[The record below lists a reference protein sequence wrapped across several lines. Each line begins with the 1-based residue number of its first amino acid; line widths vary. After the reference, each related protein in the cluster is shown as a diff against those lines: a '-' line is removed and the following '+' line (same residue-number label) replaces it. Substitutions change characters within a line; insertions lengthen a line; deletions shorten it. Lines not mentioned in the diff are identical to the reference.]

1 MDDLRD
7 RYALLVAAFGA
18 DRRTVADLDRLAT
31 EAVAL
36 AAKAESSW
44 LRVQAVALAE
54 AARAA
59 AGHDANLEVIVDAS
73 VPPIDDSA
81 VARLEGLL
89 PPGRTLVE
97 RLAADEAA
105 TRLPRRAL
113 LPAADRLIDLLRRR
127 SSEDL
132 DLPAD
137 HRLEVRVVE
146 EAAAPWSVR
155 LESSSLP
162 ARLVLNASVA
172 WTADGLIRAIGSY
185 GYPGRHLARLMRP
198 ASAEWSPSPE
208 TTVESGLGAVG
219 IEVLLADH
227 ELAHELERIGR
238 AAGVKWDA
246 GRIVAVRHAL
256 DDLAPSYA
264 AAAVGDQ
271 ADVREHLLSLGA
283 NPQAADAL
291 AAAWRDPLARA
302 GTLATA
308 AGPPLVRAW
317 LAAVGQTTGLRR
329 LLTEHLVPTML
340 RAEMDD
346 ART

>member
-7 RYALLVAAFGA
+7 RYARLVAAFGA
-18 DRRTVADLDRLAT
+18 EQRTVAGLDRLAID
-31 EAVAL
+31 AAAL
-36 AAKAESSW
+36 AATAESSW
-44 LRVQAVALAE
+44 LRVQAHALAE
-54 AARAA
+54 AARAV
-59 AGHDANLEVIVDAS
+59 AGHDANVEVIVDAS
-73 VPPIDDSA
+73 VPPIDDNA
-81 VARLEGLL
+81 VPRLEELL
-89 PPGRTLVE
+89 PAGRSLVE

-105 TRLPRRAL
+105 TRLPGRAL
-113 LPAADRLIDLLRRR
+113 LSAANRLLDLLRRR

-137 HRLEVRVVE
+137 HRLEVRVAE
-146 EAAAPWSVR
+146 GAAAPWSVR
-155 LESSSLP
+155 LESSSQP

-172 WTADGLIRAIGSY
+172 WTADGLIRAISSY

-208 TTVESGLGAVG
+208 TTVESGLGAMG

-227 ELAHELERIGR
+227 ELAHALERIGR
-238 AAGVKWDA
+238 AAGVGWD
-246 GRIVAVRHAL
+246 GNRIVAVRHAL
-256 DDLAPSYA
+256 DDLAPAYA

-271 ADVREHLLSLGA
+271 RNVRRRLLSLGA

-308 AGPPLVRAW
+308 AGPPLVRTW
-317 LAAVGQTTGLRR
+317 LAAVGQTSGLQR

-340 RAEMDD
+340 RAEIPD
-346 ART
+346 ARD

>member
-1 MDDLRD
+1 MDDLQD

-18 DRRTVADLDRLAT
+18 EQRTVAGLNRLAT
-31 EAVAL
+31 DAAAL
-36 AAKAESSW
+36 AAAAESSW
-44 LRVQAVALAE
+44 LRVQARALAE

-59 AGHDANLEVIVDAS
+59 AGQEANLEVIVDAS
-73 VPPIDDSA
+73 VPPIDDTA
-81 VARLEGLL
+81 VARLEDLL
-89 PPGRTLVE
+89 PAGRSLVE

-113 LPAADRLIDLLRRR
+113 QSVADRLLELLRRR

-137 HRLEVRVVE
+137 HRLEVRVDE
-146 EAAAPWSVR
+146 GAAGPWSVR
-155 LESSSLP
+155 LESSSQP

-172 WTADGLIRAIGSY
+172 WTADGLIRAISSY
-185 GYPGRHLARLMRP
+185 GYPGRHLVRLMRP

-208 TTVESGLGAVG
+208 ATVESGLAAVG

-238 AAGVKWDA
+238 AAGVEWDGA
-246 GRIVAVRHAL
+246 RIVAVRHAL
-256 DDLAPSYA
+256 DDLAPAYA
-264 AAAVGDQ
+264 AAAVGDRVD
-271 ADVREHLLSLGA
+271 ARRRLLSVGA
-283 NPQAADAL
+283 DPRAADAL
-291 AAAWRDPLARA
+291 VAAWRDPLARA

-317 LAAVGQTTGLRR
+317 MAAVGQTAGLQR
-329 LLTEHLVPTML
+329 LLGERLVPAML
-340 RAEMDD
+340 RAEIND
-346 ART
+346 ARD